1 VTSATPA
8 SAAPVERTLPPLSF
22 NAWLRYDLARRML
35 PAGPGDLLDVG
46 CGQAALGIRL
56 AARAGYRY
64 VGVEPDE
71 ASYRIAAQRL
81 AAAGIEGEIRHG
93 DLTALKSTD
102 SFDVVSAFEVLE
114 HIEDDKAAL
123 DEWTRRIRPGGTL
136 LISTPAHQR
145 RYGVQDE
152 LVGHYRRY
160 DPPAMEE
167 LLKAAGLT
175 RVEVRLYGMPAGYA
189 LEAAR
194 NAVGRRR
201 IAAVKNSPLIE
212 RSQGSGRFM
221 QPSSSAAGLVTRFGT
236 APFRQIQRAF
246 PHTGPTLV
254 ARGTVKQGTVERGT
268 VER

>member
-1 VTSATPA
+1 LSPHPP
-8 SAAPVERTLPPLSF
+8 AAPTTQAGRTLPPLSF

-56 AARAGYRY
+56 AANAGYRY

-81 AAAGIEGEIRHG
+81 AAAGVGGEIRHG
-93 DLTALKSTD
+93 DLAALED
-102 SFDVVSAFEVLE
+102 DASFDVVCAFEVLE
-114 HIEDDKAAL
+114 HIEDDTAAL
-123 DEWTRRIRPGGTL
+123 DEWVENIRPGGTL
-136 LISTPAHQR
+136 LISTPAYQH

-160 DPPAMEE
+160 DPDAMEL
-167 LLKAAGLT
+167 LLKAAGLD

-201 IAAVKNSPLIE
+201 IAAVKEASLTE

-221 QPSSSAAGLVTRFGT
+221 QPSSTVAGLVTRFGT

-254 ARGTVKQGTVERGT
+254 ARGTVEG
-268 VER
+268 

>member
-1 VTSATPA
+1 VSPQPQA
-8 SAAPVERTLPPLSF
+8 ERTRTAERRLPPLSF
-22 NAWLRYDLARRML
+22 NAWLRFDLARRML
-35 PAGPGDLLDVG
+35 PPGPGTLLDVG

-56 AARAGYRY
+56 AARNGYRY

-71 ASYRIAAQRL
+71 ASYRIAAGRL
-81 AAAGIEGEIRHG
+81 ADAGIAGEIRHG
-93 DLTALKSTD
+93 DLSVID
-102 SFDVVSAFEVLE
+102 PDERFDVVSAFEVLE

-123 DEWTRRIRPGGTL
+123 GAWVQRVRPGGTL

-160 DPPAMEE
+160 DPPTMEE
-167 LLKAAGLT
+167 LLKGAGLAQ
-175 RVEVRLYGMPAGYA
+175 VEVRLYGMPAGYA

-194 NAVGRRR
+194 NAIGRRR
-201 IAAVKNSPLIE
+201 IAAVKDESLPE

-221 QPSSSAAGLVTRFGT
+221 QPSSALAGLVTELGT

-246 PHTGPTLV
+246 PRTGPTLV
-254 ARGTVKQGTVERGT
+254 ARGTVVER
-268 VER
+268 